1 MGNCGEPARRVT
13 IRLKK
18 LKTPG
23 LIIGM
28 ALAVLLASPTPASIV
43 VGAVIV
49 CIGEAIRIWAAGHLM
64 RKQVLATS
72 GPYAYVRDPLY
83 LGRFFLVIGFCVM
96 GWGYCLL
103 LLPVALG
110 IFFLSYMPR
119 KYQKEMKW
127 LEDLF
132 GEEYRRYV
140 ASVKS
145 LIPRLT
151 PYPYS
156 DRKRW
161 SFSLLWHENR
171 EQYFLLIV
179 LAVFAGMIVKY
190 SFSV

>member
-1 MGNCGEPARRVT
+1 M
-13 IRLKK
+13 RLKK

-43 VGAVIV
+43 VGTVIV